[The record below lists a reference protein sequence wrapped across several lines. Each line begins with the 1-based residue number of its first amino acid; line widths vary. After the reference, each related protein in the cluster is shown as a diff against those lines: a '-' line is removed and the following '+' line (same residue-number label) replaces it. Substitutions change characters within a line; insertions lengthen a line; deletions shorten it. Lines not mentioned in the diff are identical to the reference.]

1 MARRNIQNSVALE
14 WSLASLLQACIDV
27 VVAVLIL
34 ACALLHLL
42 TLRIIRASGLYV
54 PCVLCSVHVQQ
65 GEKERGFVVEDSSVI
80 RSRSVPLRDKE
91 ISGNFC
97 RGASAECST
106 VLIPVEY
113 RHGEVIEMS
122 MGDSCEET
130 ESGSPS
136 SSINFATSDLE
147 DCKAQESADRKQELR
162 DKELMEA
169 LKAEREALAALY
181 VELDQERN
189 SSATAASE
197 ALAMISRLQ
206 EEKAAL
212 QLEARQFQRMVMENV
227 LYDQEA
233 IEVLQETIV
242 NHEEEKIALEDEVR
256 VCRETLD
263 SLLLM
268 EGERDEVGRHTFSF
282 QEMVAERRRN
292 VQIAEPEMMIETVK
306 IGARAKVV
314 NEGQSESRYLDRIDK
329 ADTQILT
336 SEFSREG
343 IHEPFPSH
351 LQESIVFD
359 NATWNP
365 NLEASLQDSVVSN
378 EEDENESAPLLH
390 SLQTGLENGSQDLVG
405 SEGNQI
411 GELGN
416 RNDQKPEDT
425 KFISLKRSWSSRG
438 NQGRALN
445 TLDKDSEDRCIEEK
459 RISILEYVWKLEGQL
474 QQQLRRTLHPSN
486 LAQKC

>member
-1 MARRNIQNSVALE
+1 MMARRNLQSSVALE

-34 ACALLHLL
+34 ACALVHFL

-54 PCVLCSVHVQQ
+54 PCGLCSAHAQQ
-65 GEKERGFVVEDSSVI
+65 GEKERGLVVEDSSPI
-80 RSRSVPLRDKE
+80 RSRSVPPRDKE

-106 VLIPVEY
+106 VLMPVEY

-122 MGDSCEET
+122 MEDSCEET

-136 SSINFATSDLE
+136 SPMNFATSELE
-147 DCKAQESADRKQELR
+147 DCKAQESVDRKQELR

-233 IEVLQETIV
+233 IEVLQDIIV
-242 NHEEEKIALEDEVR
+242 NHEEEKTVLEDEVR
-256 VCRETLD
+256 MCREKLD

-268 EGERDEVGRHTFSF
+268 EGGRDEVGRHTFSF

-292 VQIAEPEMMIETVK
+292 VQIAEPEMMIEIVK

-314 NEGQSESRYLDRIDK
+314 NEGKSENRYFDRIDR
-329 ADTQILT
+329 AHIQILT
-336 SEFSREG
+336 SEYSLEGDRE
-343 IHEPFPSH
+343 PSPSH
-351 LQESIVFD
+351 F
-359 NATWNP
+359 
-365 NLEASLQDSVVSN
+365 
-378 EEDENESAPLLH
+378 
-390 SLQTGLENGSQDLVG
+390 
-405 SEGNQI
+405 
-411 GELGN
+411 
-416 RNDQKPEDT
+416 R
-425 KFISLKRSWSSRG
+425 
-438 NQGRALN
+438 
-445 TLDKDSEDRCIEEK
+445 
-459 RISILEYVWKLEGQL
+459 
-474 QQQLRRTLHPSN
+474 
-486 LAQKC
+486 